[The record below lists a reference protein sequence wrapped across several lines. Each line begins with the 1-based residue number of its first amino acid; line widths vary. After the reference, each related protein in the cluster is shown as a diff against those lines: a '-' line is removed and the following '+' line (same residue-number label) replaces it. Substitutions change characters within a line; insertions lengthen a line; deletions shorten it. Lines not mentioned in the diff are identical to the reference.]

1 MAPVSILPN
10 GDFQFSLTKV
20 EIDEDLLRYIS
31 EKTSGRY
38 FRATDNLELQNIYDE
53 INKLEKTEITETIF
67 TNISEKYRPLVL
79 IAFMLYVIEII
90 SRRSIFKS
98 FI

>member
-1 MAPVSILPN
+1 MCIRDS
-10 GDFQFSLTKV
+10 
-20 EIDEDLLRYIS
+20 
-31 EKTSGRY
+31 
-38 FRATDNLELQNIYDE
+38 IYDE

-79 IAFMLYVIEII
+79 IAFMLYVIEIF
-90 SRRSIFKS
+90 SRKSIFKS